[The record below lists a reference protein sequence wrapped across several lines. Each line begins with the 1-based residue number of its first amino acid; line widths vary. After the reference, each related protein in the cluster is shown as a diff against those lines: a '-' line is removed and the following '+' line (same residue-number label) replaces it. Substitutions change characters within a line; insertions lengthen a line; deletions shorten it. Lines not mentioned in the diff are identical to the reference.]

1 MMMFRIR
8 FFTHEIAVFKD
19 DLIRQTR
26 NSNIPAVLIELA
38 YISNE
43 EDVDYAELVCSSLF
57 DH

>member
-1 MMMFRIR
+1 MMMLRIR

-26 NSNIPAVLIELA
+26 NSNIH
-38 YISNE
+38 ISNE